1 MVTTA
6 RAPPELRAYRSPDD
20 IEATFG
26 VFQAAIR
33 QTAAAVYG
41 PDQVEAWAGPA
52 SPDLSSWDARRRRAS
67 TLVAVVDDQV
77 VGFTDL
83 LPDGLVDMLFVHPR
97 AGGRGVARA
106 LLTAVKVE
114 ARTRRDH
121 RAADPGQSERST
133 RVRTSRVHARRR
145 SPGQHGRGV
154 VVPNA
159 EMRCLL

>member
-1 MVTTA
+1 V
-6 RAPPELRAYRSPDD
+6 PPELRAYRSPDD
-20 IEATFG
+20 VEATFG
-26 VFQAAIR
+26 VFQAAVR

-67 TLVAVVDDQV
+67 TLVAVVDEQV

-97 AGGRGVARA
+97 AGGHGVARA

-114 ARTRRDH
+114 ARARDMTEL
-121 RAADPGQSERST
+121 RTLASRSAQPVFERLGFVLVADRPDNS
-133 RVRTSRVHARRR
+133 V
-145 SPGQHGRGV
+145 RGV
-154 VVPNA
+154 IVPNA